1 MFITAPP
8 HIVAMR
14 SKYKNRKNYAKK
26 CNNIVDIT
34 KKFIPLHRETCPW
47 GVWLSLLDGC
57 RGVWILRIWCNW

>member
-1 MFITAPP
+1 MFVTAPP

-14 SKYKNRKNYAKK
+14 SKHKNRKNYAKK

-34 KKFIPLHRETCPW
+34 KKFIPLHRKTRPW

-57 RGVWILRIWCNW
+57 